1 MKIGII
7 IYSQTGNTFSVAQ
20 KLQKKLI
27 TEGHLV
33 DLEKIKVVGKVTP
46 RVKNIKFENL
56 PDVEQYDALIFGS
69 PVQAFSLSSPM
80 SAYLAQVTSLEGKKV
95 ALLATQQFPYPWMGG
110 NHTIGQMKKL
120 CESKGAFVTGSGIIN
135 WSKSNR
141 EQRIVEVIDKLS
153 KLFL

>member
-56 PDVEQYDALIFGS
+56 PDAGQYDALVFGS

-110 NHTIGQMKKL
+110 NRTIGQMKKL